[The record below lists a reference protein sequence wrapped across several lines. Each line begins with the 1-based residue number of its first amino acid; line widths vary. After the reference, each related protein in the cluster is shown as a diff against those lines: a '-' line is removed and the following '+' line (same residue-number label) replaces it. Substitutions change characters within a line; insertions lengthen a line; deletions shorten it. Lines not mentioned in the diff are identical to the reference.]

1 MSNAERESKAS
12 VSTMASVSTIWTDA
26 VLEGEPARVSI
37 VNGTARIRIGWFD
50 IHVPGKFDSDV
61 DEVIAAYER
70 QVEETEKAF
79 RKLPD
84 DSDEP
89 SCCENNCGLIGI
101 TDEELD
107 RQIEELDELIREYDK
122 DRGQVISM
130 RTRKTI

>member
-1 MSNAERESKAS
+1 MSNSERESKAS

-84 DSDEP
+84 DWEQS
-89 SCCENNCGLIGI
+89 SCCDDLLAI

-107 RQIEELDELIREYDK
+107 ELILEYEK

-130 RTRKTI
+130 KTGERIRDIG

>member
-1 MSNAERESKAS
+1 MSNSEQESKAS

-79 RKLPD
+79 RSMPD
-84 DSDEP
+84 GWKQP
-89 SCCENNCGLIGI
+89 SCCDDLLAI

-107 RQIEELDELIREYDK
+107 ELILEYEK

-130 RTRKTI
+130 KTRERIRDIG